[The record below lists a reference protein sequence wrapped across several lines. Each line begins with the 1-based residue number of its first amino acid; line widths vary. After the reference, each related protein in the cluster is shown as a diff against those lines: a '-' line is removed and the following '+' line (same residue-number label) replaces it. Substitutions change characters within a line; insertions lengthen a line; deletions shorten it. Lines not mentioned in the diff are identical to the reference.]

1 MDKAKLLS
9 ALKSS
14 GGAVQPDVEVDGLL
28 AKLES
33 LEQTGRYRR
42 LVQSIESANN
52 KSNFLASVFECT
64 FAFQFESSGL
74 QLKYEVKQDD
84 AAGSSIDFLL
94 NAACGKLIYFEA
106 RLILQDDAT
115 SQFITKQLEKSNCY
129 QIGMVTMND
138 KHDELDAIVRLQ
150 NIILSKIQK
159 KDGTPTKF
167 LRVADNIVNIV
178 VVDVSDLILG
188 TIDVYDCLLATHGD
202 PAVDKIYKR
211 GIFGLFQEAAP
222 GCSTQIQTIATSYE
236 HVRNTLSG
244 VLFLFKKRGCCVLD
258 YKLEHYMMWNH
269 QRIDSIRAASIC
281 AEITKAIPMRSCDSE
296 QT

>member
-14 GGAVQPDVEVDGLL
+14 GGAAQSDVEVDGLL
-28 AKLES
+28 VKLIS
-33 LEQTGRYRR
+33 LEKTGRYSK
-42 LVQSIESANN
+42 LMNSIASANN

-74 QLKYEVKQDD
+74 LLVYEVKQD
-84 AAGSSIDFLL
+84 APAGSSIDFLRQ
-94 NAACGKLIYFEA
+94 AACGISIYFEA
-106 RLILQDDAT
+106 RLIQQDDAT
-115 SQFITKQLEKSNCY
+115 SKSITQQLEKSHCY
-129 QIGMVTMND
+129 QIGMVTMNS

-150 NIILSKIQK
+150 NVILSKVQK
-159 KDGTPTKF
+159 NDGTPTKF
-167 LRVADNIVNIV
+167 LRVADNIANIV

-188 TIDVYDCLLATHGD
+188 AIDVYDCLLATHGD
-202 PAVDKIYKR
+202 PAVDEIYRR
-211 GIFGLFQEAAP
+211 GIFGLFQDAAP
-222 GCSTQIQTIATSYE
+222 SYPTQIQTIATSYE

-244 VLFLFKKRGCCVLD
+244 VLFLFKKRNCGVLD

-269 QRIDSIRAASIC
+269 RRIDSIHAASIC
-281 AEITKAIPMRSCDSE
+281 AEITKAIPMKSCDSE